1 MAEGWIGGLRSI
13 ALRVAVERPS
23 SQHLLDHKEGER
35 MKTLFLALVL
45 CTASSSLLSQQWQ
58 FPEKM
63 KNSSV
68 LSKNIT
74 SKELGAIMRGFTSA
88 LGVRCAYCHVG
99 DEGKDLKEYDFAS
112 DAKPAKA
119 KARTMVKMVDAVN
132 DLYLSQLSKETYL
145 GIKVS
150 CVTCHHGIPVPM
162 PLEDL
167 LKNTFDRNGLDSTVK
182 EYRALREKF
191 YGGNAYNF
199 KEGTLLRL
207 ADKIFEDSTK
217 RPAAFEIVRLNI
229 ELYPSFPFSYAHL
242 GSWYDEMKNIPL
254 AIENYKKALALVP
267 NNEFLKKRIAEL
279 ERK

>member
-1 MAEGWIGGLRSI
+1 
-13 ALRVAVERPS
+13 
-23 SQHLLDHKEGER
+23 

-74 SKELGAIMRGFTSA
+74 SKELGAVMRGFTSA

-207 ADKIFEDSTK
+207 ADRIFEDSTK